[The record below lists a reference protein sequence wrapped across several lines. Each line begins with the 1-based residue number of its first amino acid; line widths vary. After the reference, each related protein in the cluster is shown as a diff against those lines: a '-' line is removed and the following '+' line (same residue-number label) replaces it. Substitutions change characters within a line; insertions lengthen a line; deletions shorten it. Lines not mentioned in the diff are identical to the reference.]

1 MPWKTRVGAGAE
13 AVERGKIVAFRDRN
27 RYFCACDHAR
37 AIIAARGI
45 PSKTR
50 KTKTHEQSPFRSYC
64 TRPARAPSTVLEQY
78 GWPVGTE
85 VILESQDRLL
95 AIRPQRPMP
104 EAIFNLAA
112 TYLFEKVGDAV
123 AAETPLWDGERWLV
137 KVALPHQQ
145 KDLGR
150 LFYSADG
157 KLLPAESDSPARL
170 EEKANEA

>member
-1 MPWKTRVGAGAE
+1 M
-13 AVERGKIVAFRDRN
+13 
-27 RYFCACDHAR
+27 
-37 AIIAARGI
+37 
-45 PSKTR
+45 SKVLLEVTAQGL
-50 KTKTHEQSPFRSYC
+50 HVP
-64 TRPARAPSTVLEQY
+64 PTVLEQY

-85 VILESQDRLL
+85 VIIESQDRLL
-95 AIRPQRPMP
+95 AIRPQRLTP

-123 AAETPLWDGERWLV
+123 AAEMPLWDGERWLV
-137 KVALPHQQ
+137 KVTLPHRQ

-157 KLLPAESDSPARL
+157 KFVPAESDSPTRI

>member
-1 MPWKTRVGAGAE
+1 MQSLRRAAFPTKR
-13 AVERGKIVAFRDRN
+13 ERQR
-27 RYFCACDHAR
+27 HM
-37 AIIAARGI
+37 
-45 PSKTR
+45 SKVLLEVTAQGL
-50 KTKTHEQSPFRSYC
+50 HV
-64 TRPARAPSTVLEQY
+64 PSTVLEQY

-95 AIRPQRPMP
+95 AIRPQRFMP